1 MVRMTFRLPTCY
13 TSAPP
18 GGRFKETVECS
29 WGTKTKEANLDLV
42 LFVPSTPPAL
52 EY

>member
-1 MVRMTFRLPTCY
+1 MVGTTFRLSTCY

-18 GGRFKETVECS
+18 SGRFKETVECS
-29 WGTKTKEANLDLV
+29 CGTKTNKANLGLV